1 MPRLKAKK
9 KVRWFAAGA
18 PLNWRKDSSQAQRRR
33 VALSSRKGD
42 LLATAR
48 SLNALA
54 NVTQD
59 AGTKTK
65 ARADAKYFFAL
76 YKKQQS
82 RK

>member
-1 MPRLKAKK
+1 MPKPKAKK
-9 KVRWFAAGA
+9 KERWFAAGA

-33 VALSSRKGD
+33 AALSSRRGN

-48 SLNALA
+48 ALNALA

-59 AGTKTK
+59 SETRAK

-76 YKKQQS
+76 HKKQRS